1 MKEAQDNGFVFAPVC
16 SEDSRISQGASA
28 SALKA
33 DGIYEMDLL
42 NIPDSKLFL
51 RKANL
56 PDFKKSI
63 LNCKPTV
70 NPCFL
75 ELYARFLERYGHE
88 DQKEFAEQILL
99 HKKPDNFQSMYA

>member
-1 MKEAQDNGFVFAPVC
+1 MKEAQDNGFVFAPV
-16 SEDSRISQGASA
+16 SPEDKSFSASTSA

-33 DGIYEMDLL
+33 AGIYEMDLL

-88 DQKEFAEQILL
+88 D
-99 HKKPDNFQSMYA
+99 